1 MASMHVIH
9 EMGEPDGA
17 ATHAARL
24 ASLRAEA
31 VDRVTATSAAL
42 RALVQ
47 DRSSLNDDDEHD
59 PDGAPLSAEWSRLAG
74 QVDAAQSEL
83 QQIEAALLRLDEGRY
98 GVCSTCGQRI
108 PNIRLRVR
116 PFAEQC
122 VSCAEQRRRPGRQ

>member
-1 MASMHVIH
+1 MHGIH
-9 EMGEPDGA
+9 EMEESDSP
-17 ATHAARL
+17 ATHAKRL
-24 ASLRAEA
+24 ASLRADA
-31 VDRVTATSAAL
+31 VDRVTSTSAAL

-83 QQIEAALLRLDEGRY
+83 RQIEAALLRLEEGRY

-116 PFAEQC
+116 PFAEHC
-122 VSCAEQRRRPGRQ
+122 VSCAEQRRGRGRQ